1 MVPILTTN
9 TLVFLFLAVIWNRS
23 SGFNMF
29 MKFLFW
35 GLTVVNGVTLF
46 HALGFVVRG

>member
-9 TLVFLFLAVIWNRS
+9 TLVLLFLAVIWNRS